1 MSSDFFLTLAQ
12 LLPRHHRQV
21 VLLVVRDLAFPHDED
36 DLQPLRAQGAE
47 RLTIRV
53 APSALLGVVRAGPL
67 TPPQREERHVV
78 DDVAQ
83 RLVAGK
89 AEPDDL
95 VLATP
100 DRDRHRPGLRL
111 QMPKRLPPAGRVPE
125 AGPERG
131 RGDAVL
137 TDRQGPRP

>member
-21 VLLVVRDLAFPHDED
+21 VLLVIRDLAFPHDED
-36 DLQPLRAQGAE
+36 DLQPLRAQGAQ

-53 APSALLGVVRAGPL
+53 APGALLGVVRSGPL
-67 TPPQREERHVV
+67 TPTQREERHVV

-95 VLATP
+95 LLAAP
-100 DRDRHRPGLRL
+100 YRHGHRSGLRL
-111 QMPKRLPPAGRVPE
+111 PAW
-125 AGPERG
+125 A
-131 RGDAVL
+131 
-137 TDRQGPRP
+137 PRSAASPRDPREPL